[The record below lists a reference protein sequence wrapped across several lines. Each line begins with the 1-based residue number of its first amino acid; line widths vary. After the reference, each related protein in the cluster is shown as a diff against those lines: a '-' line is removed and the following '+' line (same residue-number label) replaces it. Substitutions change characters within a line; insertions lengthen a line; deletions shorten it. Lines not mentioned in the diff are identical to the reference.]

1 MAAGA
6 HNWRICHVSQGIK
19 PRVGRLLQPFIE
31 PFHNTAWT
39 ERLGSKSDRD
49 YNRGID
55 CYLLLQPMTQ
65 ETSATATVPAP
76 ISIGAL
82 KASCSACSMHQLCL
96 PMGLENADID
106 RLDKIIGRR
115 RRLEKDERLYAMGEP
130 FRSLYA
136 VRFGHFKTYQINAAG
151 EQQITGFQMAGEL
164 LGMDAISGDR
174 HHCDAV
180 ALEDSEVCE
189 IPFSRLE
196 ELFGEVPA
204 LLRHF
209 HRIMSQ
215 EITREQNVMLLL
227 GNMRAEQRFAVFLVN
242 LSARYAARGY
252 SSTSFALRMSRED
265 IGNYLGLTIESVS
278 RLLSRFKKQG
288 WIAVDKREV
297 TLLEPARLRA
307 IAAGTEQC
315 TPMA

>member
-1 MAAGA
+1 M
-6 HNWRICHVSQGIK
+6 SQGI
-19 PRVGRLLQPFIE
+19 PF
-31 PFHNTAWT
+31 PTT
-39 ERLGSKSDRD
+39 
-49 YNRGID
+49 
-55 CYLLLQPMTQ
+55 
-65 ETSATATVPAP
+65 AP
-76 ISIGAL
+76 ISLGQI

-96 PMGLENADID
+96 PMGLDEIDIN
-106 RLDKIIGRR
+106 RLDQIIGRR
-115 RRLEKDERLYAMGEP
+115 RRLVRDERLYAMGEP

-136 VRFGHFKTYQINAAG
+136 VRFGHFKTYQVNALGA
-151 EQQITGFQMAGEL
+151 QQITGFQMAGEL

-174 HHCDAV
+174 YQCDAV

-189 IPFSRLE
+189 IPFARLE

-252 SSTSFALRMSRED
+252 SSTDFGLRMSRED

-288 WIAVDKREV
+288 WIEVDKREV
-297 TLLEPARLRA
+297 RLLEPARLKA
-307 IAAGTEQC
+307 MAAGTEQC
-315 TPMA
+315 SPMA

>member
-1 MAAGA
+1 
-6 HNWRICHVSQGIK
+6 
-19 PRVGRLLQPFIE
+19 
-31 PFHNTAWT
+31 
-39 ERLGSKSDRD
+39 
-49 YNRGID
+49 
-55 CYLLLQPMTQ
+55 
-65 ETSATATVPAP
+65 
-76 ISIGAL
+76 
-82 KASCSACSMHQLCL
+82 MHQLCL
-96 PMGLENADID
+96 PMGLDDADIN
-106 RLDKIIGRR
+106 RLDQIIGRR
-115 RRLEKDERLYAMGEP
+115 RRLARDERLYAMDEP
-130 FRSLYA
+130 FSSLYA
-136 VRFGHFKTYQINAAG
+136 VRYGHFKTYQVNAAG

-189 IPFSRLE
+189 IPFARLE
-196 ELFGEVPA
+196 DLFGQVPA

-252 SSTSFALRMSRED
+252 SSTCFGLRMSRED

-288 WIAVDKREV
+288 WIEVDKREV
-297 TLLEPARLRA
+297 RLLDPVKLKA
-307 IAAGTEQC
+307 IAAGTDQC
-315 TPMA
+315 SPMS